1 MLPALILVDFA
12 VLLFYLKK
20 GMVREK
26 AKVTINILKNLKK
39 INQRYTYIQKRR
51 KFNDSVIIK
60 KFRDEI
66 FTPPS
71 VLDKETNKVLNTII
85 GRLSKLT
92 RFFI

>member
-20 GMVREK
+20 GMIREK
-26 AKVTINILKNLKK
+26 AQATVSILKNLKK
-39 INQRYTYIQKRR
+39 INERYAYIQKRR
-51 KFNDSVIIK
+51 KFNDRIIIK

-66 FTPPS
+66 IAPES
-71 VLDKETNKVLNTII
+71 VLDKETNKFFNTFI
-85 GRLSKLT
+85 GRLSRLT